1 MARAPSQPLEALMER
16 ALVAAAAQRGGPELA
31 NTIAAGRAAP
41 EVLADAVRAGALVV
55 AFFADAPVG
64 FALVGD
70 GVVQMIFVEERYR
83 RRGVARSLLA
93 AVIASKGEA
102 LDAFALPGDRATK
115 SLYESFGW
123 KARLLTMRA
132 E

>member
-1 MARAPSQPLEALMER
+1 MER